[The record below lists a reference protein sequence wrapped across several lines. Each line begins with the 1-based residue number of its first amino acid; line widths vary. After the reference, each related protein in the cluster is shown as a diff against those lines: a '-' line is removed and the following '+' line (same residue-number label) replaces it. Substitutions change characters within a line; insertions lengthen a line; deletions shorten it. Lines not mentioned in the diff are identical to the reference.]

1 MNNLM
6 TKCYVKLVTSLRDE
20 TGEVGSW
27 LIVAAGLAAAAVAA
41 VTVLGEVIGDLADKV
56 QADAGV

>member
-1 MNNLM
+1 MNNFM